1 MYAGKPLTGTFEVA
15 VTGETLADTTA
26 LETAI
31 ANAKQAKTEADDYYT
46 EESLTEYHA
55 ALENAEDVLQRVAD
69 EKWSGDKQN
78 VVDESESRLNAAVA
92 GLEKNA
98 AITGIEITGGDA
110 EVNINKQI
118 TLGAT
123 ITPAT
128 AGNRDPGPPMTC
140 P

>member
-1 MYAGKPLTGTFEVA
+1 MV
-15 VTGETLADTTA
+15 
-26 LETAI
+26 
-31 ANAKQAKTEADDYYT
+31 
-46 EESLTEYHA
+46 
-55 ALENAEDVLQRVAD
+55 
-69 EKWSGDKQN
+69 GDKQN

-123 ITPAT
+123 ITLQLQRKP
-128 AGNRDPGPPMTC
+128 
-140 P
+140 